1 MNINETMK
9 ALHIELPSAPPKGGV
24 YTPCMRFGQ
33 NGSLCY
39 ISGCGPNIGADAVC
53 GKLGAEF
60 SVKEGQEYARRCMLN
75 VLAVLQAEIGDL
87 NKVKKA
93 VKILAF
99 VAGTDTFYEQPS
111 VANGASELLMDLFG
125 HVPSRSAIGTNA
137 LPGNI
142 PVEIEAIFEVE
153 V

>member
-1 MNINETMK
+1 MSINENLK
-9 ALHIELPSAPPKGGV
+9 KLGLELPPAPPKGGL
-24 YTPCMRFGQ
+24 YTPCMRFGP

-39 ISGCGPNIGADAVC
+39 ISGCGPNIGDDAVS

-60 SVKEGQEYARRCMLN
+60 TVEQGQEYARRCMLN
-75 VLAVLQAEIGDL
+75 VLAVLKAEIGDL
-87 NKVKKA
+87 DRVKKA

-99 VAGTDTFYEQPS
+99 VAGTDTFYQQPA
-111 VANGASELLMDLFG
+111 VANGASELLMDLLG

-142 PVEIEAIFEVE
+142 PVEIEAIFEVDA
-153 V
+153 